1 MRSLSTFIIAGL
13 AFAAASAAAAQTPMN
28 QTPMNQAPPAP
39 TPPSADPGVS
49 GPYAGAG
56 VHGFYDIDAR
66 IDHLQQAISALP
78 PGQARRAASQLK
90 AIRSDLKFRKARHNG
105 ELRDW
110 DRELISKKLDQL
122 AAQYPA
128 LRS

>member
-1 MRSLSTFIIAGL
+1 MRSLSTLIIASL
-13 AFAAASAAAAQTPMN
+13 ALVGATAAAAQAPV
-28 QTPMNQAPPAP
+28 NQAPVNQPPVNQAPA
-39 TPPSADPGVS
+39 ADPGVS

-56 VHGFYDIDAR
+56 VHGFYDMDAR

-90 AIRSDLKFRKARHNG
+90 AIRSDLKFRKARHGG

-122 AAQYPA
+122 SAQYPT
-128 LRS
+128 LGS